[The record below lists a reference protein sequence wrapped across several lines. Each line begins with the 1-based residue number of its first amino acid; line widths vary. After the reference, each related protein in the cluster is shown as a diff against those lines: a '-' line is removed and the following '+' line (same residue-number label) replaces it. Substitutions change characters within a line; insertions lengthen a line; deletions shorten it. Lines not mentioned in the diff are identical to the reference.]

1 MREGRSLAGG
11 NPDHVR
17 VWRRCKGFGAAHADA
32 PCSATNAARHSAAA
46 GIRPTK
52 APQCLWRAPQPMSAR
67 PARTPD
73 CRAASLHTYTRA
85 EMHTCARFIG
95 ITHRFPFGLSWPA
108 CARRATEL
116 RRGECMSCGLVRP
129 DRSVRSAPSARSVG
143 TLLGRRAATF
153 RGHLAARRQL
163 LRPTASRPRWAR
175 SSTHGRCSGRAQQ
188 SPALESD
195 CSPLTR
201 TAHSAH
207 SSKSAL

>member
-143 TLLGRRAATF
+143 TLRRHAP
-153 RGHLAARRQL
+153 RS
-163 LRPTASRPRWAR
+163 PCSYISRPFGCAPTTFTSHGFTAEMGAQLYAR
-175 SSTHGRCSGRAQQ
+175 SLQWAGAAKPGFG
-188 SPALESD
+188 E
-195 CSPLTR
+195 
-201 TAHSAH
+201 
-207 SSKSAL
+207 